1 MKKGYLKP
9 TFPVKNRIFRRV
21 SIVLLSGFAIWGTL
35 LLSGCTSASQPA
47 QGQKMTTVTIYPSWS
62 RLYQDLKSL
71 KHDSD
76 VAVSG
81 TIMGIS
87 KTIPSPSLV
96 MTDFTFQIQKILW
109 DPHKRINSTSIIVQQ
124 EGGVT
129 NNTRYV
135 AEDDPLFQVGE
146 EAVLFL
152 HEFSPGNY
160 YVVGG
165 PTGRF
170 LIRGEVVKP
179 INNEGLSLPSNL
191 SESTFYTEIQNS

>member
-1 MKKGYLKP
+1 MKKGHLNHA
-9 TFPVKNRIFRRV
+9 FPAKSRVFKRV
-21 SIVLLSGFAIWGTL
+21 SILLLSSFAMWGIL
-35 LLSGCTSASQPA
+35 LLSGCTSALRPA
-47 QGQKMTTVTIYPSWS
+47 QGQKMTTVTIYPSWT
-62 RLYQDLKSL
+62 RLYNDIKSL

-81 TIMGIS
+81 TITGIS
-87 KTIPSPSLV
+87 NTTSSQDLV
-96 MTDFTFQIQKILW
+96 MTDFTFQIRKTLW
-109 DPHKRINSTSIIVQQ
+109 DPHKRINGTSLIVQQ

-135 AEDDPLFQVGE
+135 AEDDPLFRVGE

-160 YVVGG
+160 FVVGG
-165 PTGRF
+165 PSGRF
-170 LIRGEVVKP
+170 LIQGEIVKP
-179 INNEGLSLPSNL
+179 INNEGVSLPSNL

>member
-1 MKKGYLKP
+1 MKKGYLKHA
-9 TFPVKNRIFRRV
+9 FPAKSRVFKCV
-21 SIVLLSGFAIWGTL
+21 SILLLSGFVMWGIL

-81 TIMGIS
+81 TITGIS
-87 KTIPSPSLV
+87 KTIPSSSLV
-96 MTDFTFQIQKILW
+96 MTDFTFLIHKTLW
-109 DPHKRINSTSIIVQQ
+109 DPHKRINGTSLIVQQ

-160 YVVGG
+160 YVMGG
-165 PTGRF
+165 PSGRF
-170 LIRGEVVKP
+170 LIRGGIVKP
-179 INNEGLSLPSNL
+179 INNEGISLPSNL